1 MVMLVTAKPFVVY
14 RVLDGAGR
22 TIGEVIQPRSAPL
35 MGRGAGTVLL
45 IRGET
50 GRRSDGL
57 VGGHKGQREEV

>member
-1 MVMLVTAKPFVVY
+1 MVMLVTAKPVVVY

-22 TIGEVIQPRSAPL
+22 TIGEVVQPRSAPL

-45 IRGET
+45 SRGKK

-57 VGGHKGQREEV
+57 FCGHQGQLSEV